1 MLRGLTAAATVVL
14 AAGAAFGQ
22 QVYVD
27 YDHEADFGSY
37 GSFDWAPTPETS
49 LEGRAPLIH
58 SQIKNGI
65 EFRLTQAGLVQGD
78 LSPDLLV
85 TYHCGVAGLVRLDA
99 ASYGYD
105 YGPGWEWDPSWGEA
119 AGDYSQK
126 VRTYPQ
132 GTLIIDIWD
141 LAAERVVWRGTVV
154 GLVPG
159 QPEVAA
165 EQIQAALQAIVE
177 RWREMRDAAPGAAVA
192 AAPRQ

>member
-1 MLRGLTAAATVVL
+1 MLRGLGAVTVVALAAAT
-14 AAGAAFGQ
+14 AFGQ

-27 YDHEADFGSY
+27 FDRDADFGSY
-37 GSFDWAPTPETS
+37 ASFDWAPTPETS
-49 LEGRAPLIH
+49 LEDRAPLIH
-58 SQIKNGI
+58 SQIKNGV
-65 EFRLTQAGLVQGD
+65 EYHLTQAGLVQGD

-105 YGPGWEWDPSWGEA
+105 YGPGWAWDPAWGEA

-141 LAAERVVWRGTVV
+141 LAGERVVWRGTVV
-154 GLVPG
+154 GLVPE

-165 EQIQAALQAIVE
+165 EQIQIALQAIVE
-177 RWREMRDAAPGAAVA
+177 RWREMRDAALGTTIAAEP
-192 AAPRQ
+192 PR